1 MHALPT
7 SVLAAFLVALPLA
20 AQEPDLPEAPE
31 VVTQDPLVPES
42 TLDEGEAL
50 PENPYYD
57 DRSTAAAVV
66 ESLYNAINR
75 SEYLRAWSYFEHD
88 STLDQEALTQDFEAF
103 TEGYR
108 NTDNVQL
115 LVGPEITEGAAGTVY
130 YSIPVAIEAT
140 NRDGVSETFAGC
152 YTLKLAQPVLQAIPP
167 FQPLAI
173 VEGELEPSEGA
184 LETILPSQCMPA

>member
-1 MHALPT
+1 MNAVSHALFAALL
-7 SVLAAFLVALPLA
+7 LASPLA
-20 AQEPDLPEAPE
+20 AEETVAPE

-42 TLDEGEAL
+42 TIDAGEPL

-75 SEYLRAWSYFEHD
+75 GEYLRAWSYFERD
-88 STLDQEALTQDFEAF
+88 PALDEDALVADFEAF
-103 TEGYR
+103 AAGYENTE
-108 NTDNVQL
+108 NVQL

-140 NRDGVSETFAGC
+140 DRDGASETFSGC
-152 YTLKLAQPVLQAIPP
+152 YTLKLAQPSLQATPP
-167 FQPLAI
+167 FQPMTI
-173 VEGELEPSEGA
+173 VEGELAPSEGA
-184 LETILPSQCMPA
+184 LETALPAQCSPA